1 MENHNHGFVRRCP
14 AERSA
19 PPQSTAHR
27 GRPSTGL
34 TPRRCFRMS
43 HQRVLREIREAAEF
57 EEMSPS
63 AWMRKT
69 LYRTALNTG

>member
-1 MENHNHGFVRRCP
+1 MDLSDAVLLNEVPPHNPRQP
-14 AERSA
+14 
-19 PPQSTAHR
+19 

-43 HQRVLREIREAAEF
+43 HQQFQEIREAAEF

-63 AWMRKT
+63 AWIRKT